1 MATLKD
7 VSESIKKLNADAE
20 EDTGRVVSAVEE
32 SGQRVEEALTTN
44 ASKDLENKR
53 EAERKQDALLSA
65 IENIKPSVIIDGEEE
80 GDTLNLLEKVGIGA
94 ALTGALAGTVAGLVT
109 GFVDFYK
116 KIFKLA
122 FPNLTKRLKD
132 IFGKGGSFSKFITS
146 IREFFTKN
154 KAFTRIS
161 KIFSDLKKTVT
172 GFGKSIT
179 KFLKPVKTAFQS
191 ILKIFKGAQAV
202 GNVTGFL
209 KTFKKFFNIFK
220 NFFTKLFFPLQVLIG
235 IFSAGFEA
243 KDAIEKSEGF
253 FAKLLN
259 GIVGAVGGLIDGI
272 FLSTADFIKDG
283 LAMIA
288 GFLGFENIEKFLN
301 SFSLSDIFNKGLDGI
316 YAFVNE
322 IFAFEDTSLKGI
334 FKSLIDLVT
343 APLGI
348 AINFIKGIF
357 EFGDPEKPF
366 KISEF
371 ILGVFDDVKKFFTDI
386 FSWTMQM
393 GTDES
398 GEFSIPTLIS
408 EIFGKVKKFFTDIF
422 SWTTQ
427 MGTDESG
434 DFSIPTL
441 ISTIFGKVKTFFTDL
456 FTFSKP
462 DESGDFSIPTLISTI
477 FGKVKT
483 FFTDLF
489 TFSEPKAGK
498 EFSFGDLVMSA
509 ITKIKEFFGKLL
521 DIDVIGLAKKIPGV
535 GKLLGFLGIGDEK
548 PVEKTTPEIKKLE
561 ETTDAEESSVF
572 PSLDLGTLL
581 KPIREKI
588 GSILNPD
595 EAPFGLGKVVGF
607 FREKLLNIFPKV
619 EGAKQ
624 GTLVGIGQPEIGS
637 PITSIKEIAS
647 ITGLQRGGLVGS
659 PTTGSITPLESG
671 GLFTL
676 SKGEFVLDNQASELF
691 MKAAAML
698 AGSRDMARG
707 ENGGQ
712 PIIINNNNVDN
723 SSRVSTRQNVSV
735 PMAVRSTEST
745 KMALDMAYNG

>member
-456 FTFSKP
+456 FTFS
-462 DESGDFSIPTLISTI
+462 
-477 FGKVKT
+477 
-483 FFTDLF
+483 
-489 TFSEPKAGK
+489 EPKAGK

-624 GTLVGIGQPEIGS
+624 GTLVGIGRPEIGS

>member
-109 GFVDFYK
+109 GFVNFYK

-456 FTFSKP
+456 FTFS
-462 DESGDFSIPTLISTI
+462 
-477 FGKVKT
+477 
-483 FFTDLF
+483 
-489 TFSEPKAGK
+489 EPKAGK

>member
-301 SFSLSDIFNKGLDGI
+301 SFSLSDIFNEGLDGI

-427 MGTDESG
+427 MGT
-434 DFSIPTL
+434 
-441 ISTIFGKVKTFFTDL
+441 
-456 FTFSKP
+456 

>member
-94 ALTGALAGTVAGLVT
+94 ALAGALAGTVAGLVT
-109 GFVDFYK
+109 GFVNFYK

-456 FTFSKP
+456 FTFS
-462 DESGDFSIPTLISTI
+462 
-477 FGKVKT
+477 
-483 FFTDLF
+483 
-489 TFSEPKAGK
+489 EPKAGK

>member
-456 FTFSKP
+456 FTFS
-462 DESGDFSIPTLISTI
+462 
-477 FGKVKT
+477 
-483 FFTDLF
+483 
-489 TFSEPKAGK
+489 EPKAGK

>member
-343 APLGI
+343 APLNI
-348 AINFIKGIF
+348 AINFIKDIF
-357 EFGDPEKPF
+357 KFGDPEKPF

-427 MGTDESG
+427 MGT
-434 DFSIPTL
+434 
-441 ISTIFGKVKTFFTDL
+441 
-456 FTFSKP
+456 